1 MSNESKA
8 GDGRLSRRSFLG
20 KAVTGGAGAA
30 ALGLPMIARARAP
43 LALRWQSAWPAK
55 DIFHEYALDFAARVN
70 AMSGGRLKI
79 EMLPAG
85 TVVKAFDLIEAVS
98 RGRLDG
104 GHAVVTYWYGMNS
117 ALGLWGSGAAFG
129 MDANTVLAWHHYGG
143 GRQLLDEIYRS
154 LNLDVVS
161 FLYGPMP
168 TQPFGWFKQPVRR
181 LADLRG
187 LKFRTVG
194 LAAEMYQALGMEVIP
209 LPAAEIVPAL
219 DRGIIDAAEFNNAT
233 SDFELGLPDVARYC
247 LLQSFHQGAEQF
259 EVVFNRARYD
269 ALPDELRAIVRHA
282 VEASSADM
290 SWKAIDRY
298 SRDYQRMLG
307 KVSFQKTPED
317 FLGRQLEAWE
327 RLVATKSAENPM
339 FGKVSDSMRAF
350 AARAGRWQHDTL
362 VDQKMAFRH
371 FFAKKRPV
379 SGRKKG

>member
-1 MSNESKA
+1 MSDSEFPVKP
-8 GDGRLSRRSFLG
+8 RRRFI
-20 KAVTGGAGAA
+20 GAA
-30 ALGLPMIARARAP
+30 SGAVALGFP
-43 LALRWQSAWPAK
+43 LVAAAKTPLTMRWQSSWPAK

-85 TVVKAFDLIEAVS
+85 AVVKAFDLIDAVS

-104 GHAVVTYWYGMNS
+104 GHGVVTYWYGKNS

-143 GRQLLDEIYRS
+143 GRQLLDEIYKS
-154 LNLDVVS
+154 LKLDVVS
-161 FLYGPMP
+161 FIYGPMP
-168 TQPFGWFKQPVRR
+168 TQPFGWFRKPIRK

-194 LAAEMYQALGMEVIP
+194 LAAEMYQALGMEVNP

-233 SDFELGLPDVARYC
+233 SDLDLGLPDVARHC

-259 EVVFNRARYD
+259 EVVFNRPRFE
-269 ALPDELRAIVRHA
+269 ALPEELRAIIRHA
-282 VEASSADM
+282 VEAASADM

-298 SRDYQRMLG
+298 SRDYEKMLDR
-307 KVSFQKTPED
+307 VSFEKTPDE
-317 FLGRQLEAWE
+317 LLRRQLEAWE
-327 RLVATKSAENPM
+327 RVVVEKSAENPM
-339 FGKVSDSMRAF
+339 FRKVSDSMRAF

-362 VDQKMAFRH
+362 VDQKMAYRH
-371 FFAKKRPV
+371 FFQKKVGVQR
-379 SGRKKG
+379 RKKD